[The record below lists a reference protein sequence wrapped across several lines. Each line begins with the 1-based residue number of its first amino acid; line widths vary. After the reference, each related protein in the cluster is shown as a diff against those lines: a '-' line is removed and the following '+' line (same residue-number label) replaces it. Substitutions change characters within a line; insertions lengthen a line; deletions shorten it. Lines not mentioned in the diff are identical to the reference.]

1 MLFVFLVHRNVCI
14 GMKYL
19 WKGKQCGELGGGAMG
34 TAFMEAQC
42 HQGILRNGETFSEIW
57 GVRWS

>member
-1 MLFVFLVHRNVCI
+1 
-14 GMKYL
+14 MKYL